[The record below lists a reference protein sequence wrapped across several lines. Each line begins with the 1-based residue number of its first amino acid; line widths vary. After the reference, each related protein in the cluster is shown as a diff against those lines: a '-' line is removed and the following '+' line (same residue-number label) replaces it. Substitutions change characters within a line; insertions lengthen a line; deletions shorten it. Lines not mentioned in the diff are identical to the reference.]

1 MGYGFCETGSA
12 VPVSMDM
19 LVSIVIPRD
28 VLSCANCESY
38 SSNND
43 TRLFCTGVEI
53 SWHGGLKVL
62 DVMVS
67 DIIFFKVMLFA

>member
-1 MGYGFCETGSA
+1 MGYGFCETGLA

-19 LVSIVIPRD
+19 LVSIVIPID
-28 VLSCANCESY
+28 VSSCANCESY

-43 TRLFCTGVEI
+43 VRLFCTDVEI

-62 DVMVS
+62 DVTV
-67 DIIFFKVMLFA
+67 FGHHLL

>member
-19 LVSIVIPRD
+19 LVSVVIPID
-28 VLSCANCESY
+28 VSSFANCESY

-43 TRLFCTGVEI
+43 VRLFCTDIEI
-53 SWHGGLKVL
+53 SWHGGLEVSDVTVL
-62 DVMVS
+62 D
-67 DIIFFKVMLFA
+67 ITFFKVMLFA